1 VPPVAGILEWV
12 VEAAI
17 SGLIGLLVGA
27 ASIPVAGFVFAPAWK
42 RLKSFL
48 QGDRKGS

>member
-17 SGLIGLLVGA
+17 SGLVGLLVGA
-27 ASIPVAGFVFAPAWK
+27 ASIPLAGFVVAPAWQW
-42 RLKSFL
+42 L
-48 QGDRKGS
+48 QRFRRTA